1 MRFLVVSDMH
11 GNWSAFE
18 TVLAAHP
25 PEEYDKVLVLGDLV
39 GYGARPNEIVEAVR
53 GLPKSAAVIRGNHD
67 KVASGIE
74 SDEGFNPAAR
84 LAALWTSQN
93 LTAENLAYVRGLPQG
108 PVEPVEGIT
117 ICHGTPH
124 DEDAYVLSME
134 EALECFRSSDSR
146 FILFGHTHVTCSFV
160 LDAEEIEM
168 RWGMKDGD
176 VVKLDPGKRYLI
188 NPGSVGQPRDGDPM
202 ASCLTLD
209 TERLEATWHR
219 LDYPIEVAQ
228 KRILDA
234 DLPYFLAERLE
245 SGV

>member
-1 MRFLVVSDMH
+1 MH
-11 GNWSAFE
+11 ANWAAFE
-18 TVLAAHP
+18 TVLATCR
-25 PEEYDKVLVLGDLV
+25 PEEYDQVLVLGDLV
-39 GYGARPNEIVEAVR
+39 GYGARPNEIVQAVQ
-53 GLPKSAAVIRGNHD
+53 GLAGAAVIRGNHD

-93 LTAENLAYVRGLPQG
+93 LTPENLAYVRNLPQG
-108 PVEPVEGIT
+108 PVEPNGEIT

-134 EALECFRSSDSR
+134 EALDCFRSSDSR
-146 FILFGHTHVTCSFV
+146 IILFGHTHVTCSFV
-160 LDAEEIEM
+160 LDEEQIEM

-176 VVKLDPGKRYLI
+176 KVQLDPDKRYLI
-188 NPGSVGQPRDGDPM
+188 NPGSVGQPRDGDPL

-209 TERLEATWHR
+209 TELNEATWHR
-219 LDYPIEVAQ
+219 IDYPIDVAQ

>member
-18 TVLAAHP
+18 AVLEAFPPAA
-25 PEEYDKVLVLGDLV
+25 YDGVLVLGDLV
-39 GYGARPNEIVEAVR
+39 GYGARPNEIVDAVR
-53 GLPKSAAVIRGNHD
+53 GLPAGGAVIRGNHD

-74 SDEGFNPAAR
+74 SDDGFNPAAR

-93 LTAENLAYVRGLPQG
+93 LTPENLAYVRDLPQG
-108 PVEPVEGIT
+108 PVQPVEEIT

-146 FILFGHTHVTCSFV
+146 IILFGHTHVTCSFV
-160 LDAEEIEM
+160 LDSEQIEM

-176 VVKLDPGKRYLI
+176 VVKLESGKRYLI
-188 NPGSVGQPRDGDPM
+188 NPGSVGQPRDGDPL

-209 TERLEATWHR
+209 TESQEATWHR